1 MENAKNK
8 TFDEWINAQEDY
20 GIMAPPMDADTALD
34 FLRRYLLGE
43 EWYSPNPISSKQINT
58 EIVYLILRRYSKRF
72 NKELKG
78 GRENWL
84 TKALKALRSWMHI

>member
-1 MENAKNK
+1 MENKNK
-8 TFDEWINAQEDY
+8 TFDEWINEQDDY
-20 GIMAPPMDADTALD
+20 GIFSPPMDAETALD

-43 EWYSPNPISSKQINT
+43 NWYSPNPIHSKQINT
-58 EIVYLILRRYSKRF
+58 EIVYLILRRYSKRY

-84 TKALKALRSWMHI
+84 TKVLKVLRSWMHI

>member
-1 MENAKNK
+1 MENKNK
-8 TFDEWINAQEDY
+8 TFDEWINEQDDY
-20 GIMAPPMDADTALD
+20 CIISPPMDSDTAID

-43 EWYSPNPISSKQINT
+43 NWYSPNPISSKQINT
-58 EIVYLILRRYSKRF
+58 EIVYLILRRYSKRY

-84 TKALKALRSWMHI
+84 TKALKALQSWMHI

>member
-1 MENAKNK
+1 MKNENK
-8 TFDEWINAQEDY
+8 TFNEWLNSQDDY
-20 GIMAPPMDADTALD
+20 GIFSPPMDAETALD

-84 TKALKALRSWMHI
+84 TKALKALQSWMHI

>member
-1 MENAKNK
+1 MENKNK
-8 TFDEWINAQEDY
+8 TFDEWINEQDDY
-20 GIMAPPMDADTALD
+20 GIISPPMDSDTAID

-43 EWYSPNPISSKQINT
+43 NWYSPNPISSKQINT
-58 EIVYLILRRYSKRF
+58 EIVYLILRRYSKRY